1 MSEYERVLGYLFSL
15 YRFGSKLGLG
25 PIRRVLRE
33 LGNPERGM
41 KVIHVAGTNGKGSVC
56 AMLASI
62 LQEAGYKVGLYTS
75 PHLVDFRERIQ
86 VNGKMIPKKDV
97 VRLFKMVKSKN
108 IDLTYFEFVTALA
121 FKYFREQEVDL
132 LVLEVGLGGR
142 LDATNVVRPLVSV
155 ITNVSKEHTD
165 VLGNEI
171 KQIAFEKAGIIKR
184 GSIVITGAKGE
195 ALEVIERVC
204 RERGSELIRVKN
216 KVRKVYSD
224 LDKQVI
230 VYRGMKVNLPLLG
243 DFQIENVNTALEVIE
258 QLGRLGMDI
267 PLEKIKKG
275 LEKTRWPGRM
285 EVVERNPLFILDGAH
300 NPAGVRA
307 LRSFVSKLDYRR
319 LILVL
324 GVLKDK
330 DYRRMIGYLKPLAFR
345 MIITKPRIYRA
356 LEPEVIAK
364 VVRDNFVVKEN
375 VNEALKEARSIA
387 GKDDLILVTGS
398 IYLVGNVKEIL

>member
-1 MSEYERVLGYLFSL
+1 MSEYERVLEYLFSL

-25 PIRRVLRE
+25 PIRKALKE

-56 AMLASI
+56 AMLASV
-62 LQEAGYKVGLYTS
+62 LQEAGYRVGLYTS

-86 VNGKMIPKKDV
+86 VNGEMIPKRDV

-171 KQIAFEKAGIIKR
+171 KQIAFEKAGVIKR
-184 GSIVITGAKGE
+184 GSTVITGAKGE

-216 KVRKVYSD
+216 KVRRIYSD

-230 VYRGMKVNLPLLG
+230 VYRDVKINLPLLG

-258 QLGRLGMDI
+258 QLGRFGIDI
-267 PLEKIKKG
+267 PPGKIKKG
-275 LEKTRWPGRM
+275 LERTRWPGR
-285 EVVERNPLFILDGAH
+285 VEIVGRNPLFILDGAH

-324 GVLKDK
+324 GVLNDK
-330 DYRRMIGYLKPLAFR
+330 DYRRMIGYLKPLASR
-345 MIITKPRIYRA
+345 TIITKPKIRRA

-364 VVRDNFVVKEN
+364 ELKDNFVVKKD
-375 VNEALKEARSIA
+375 VSEALEEARSNA
-387 GKDDLILVTGS
+387 GEDDLILVTGS
-398 IYLVGNVKEIL
+398 IYLIGNIKEIL